1 MTDNKEKNAVNS
13 EEWKAAKGV
22 LSRLVRSPD
31 FVFEI
36 IATAAFLL
44 LSLWTLIYYITGPAL
59 GYFHSD
65 CSDSLLWSRVMLES
79 GEILSEDFAYAAI
92 LPFGSPI
99 WMVPILKLFGY
110 TMKAHVISMCVFAVI
125 FVLSAVFMFRSMK
138 CKYSISAGATLCL
151 SMLLSGSVKL
161 REIMWEHVIYY
172 SLGILFLMLTL
183 GLAFRLY
190 DKISSYP
197 NMGKA
202 DKIKAAVYAVLLL
215 LLCAGCAT
223 DGGQVLVLTVIPV
236 ACAFVAYTLF
246 DKESKLLSDKAFK
259 RYAVCGVMALGIA
272 VGLIALNVIT
282 NGGEIYSGYGEA
294 YSGWSALSEWKRNAD
309 MFIMQYLSLFGIE
322 PDLSHT
328 LFSADSI
335 LTLVSLVGALIV
347 LVCPFILLFSY
358 NKLNDKYSKIVA
370 WAHLVVTAAVM
381 IGFICGRLSN
391 VNWRLTPFL
400 GSSVIATLVY
410 IKHLIGNGIVF
421 RRVGAVLAAVLLCV
435 SVGISGTMLNMS
447 KDFGKADPLEQVA
460 DTLVAKGYDRGYAT
474 FWNASE
480 TTLRSDSAVEVITVD
495 INGGTVLRRAYQTM
509 DYWFDDV
516 EGQEDYFLL
525 LDKNEYAVVKG
536 SSYYRE
542 LISTRN
548 VIDEFTVADYCV
560 IVFDGNV
567 FVDQ

>member
-1 MTDNKEKNAVNS
+1 MTENEKSPALT
-13 EEWKAAKGV
+13 ERGAEGRGFFGK
-22 LSRLVRSPD
+22 LLRSPD
-31 FVFEI
+31 CIFEI
-36 IATAAFLL
+36 ITTAAFIL

-65 CSDSLLWSRVMLES
+65 CSDSLLWSRAMLES

-99 WMVPILKLFGY
+99 WMVPILKIFGY
-110 TMKAHVISMCVFAVI
+110 TMRAHVISMCVFAVI

-138 CKYSISAGATLCL
+138 WKYSVSSAATFCL

-172 SLGILFLMLTL
+172 SLGILLLMLAL

-190 DKISSYP
+190 GKISEYP

-202 DKIKAAVYAVLLL
+202 DKIWAEVYAVLLL

-223 DGGQVLVLTVIPV
+223 DGGQVLVLSVLPV
-236 ACAFVAYTLF
+236 AGAFVAYTLF
-246 DKESKLLSDKAFK
+246 DRENKLLSDKAIK
-259 RYAVCGVMALGIA
+259 RYVVCGVMAVGVA

-282 NGGEIYSGYGEA
+282 HGGKIYSGYGQA
-294 YSGWSALSEWKRNAD
+294 YSGWSAVGEWKANAD
-309 MFIMQYLSLFGIE
+309 LFITQYLTLFGIE
-322 PDLSHT
+322 PDMTQT
-328 LFSADSI
+328 LFSAESMI
-335 LTLVSLVGALIV
+335 TLVSLVGALVV

-358 NKLNDKYSKIVA
+358 NKLSDRYSKMVA
-370 WAHLVVTAAVM
+370 WAHLVLTVAVM
-381 IGFICGRLSN
+381 VGFVCGRLSN

-410 IKHLIGNGIVF
+410 VKHLLGDGIVL

-435 SVGISGTMLNMS
+435 SLLTAGAILDMS
-447 KDFGKADPLEQVA
+447 RNFGKADPLGQVA
-460 DTLVAKGYDRGYAT
+460 DTLEEKGYDRGYAT

-495 INGGTVLRRAYQTM
+495 INGGAVVRRAYQTM
-509 DYWFDDV
+509 SYWFDDV

-525 LDKNEYAVVKG
+525 LDKSEYAVVKG
-536 SSYYRE
+536 SYYYRE
-542 LISTRN
+542 LISRRN
-548 VIDEFTVADYCV
+548 VIEEFTCADYQI

-567 FVDQ
+567 FVD